1 MAVHLIHALP
11 GDKLRPQ
18 CARYSIPDT
27 DFGDFLDEGEEL
39 AKFAPQIIE
48 AIENDLDAKARGLK
62 MPAVT
67 TILENVNLVS
77 HETRERIFDQ
87 QIGYILQEQYDDF
100 SKLTTIDS
108 TSGKANSCWPMTAQ
122 DPLSAVPTA

>member
-1 MAVHLIHALP
+1 
-11 GDKLRPQ
+11 
-18 CARYSIPDT
+18 
-27 DFGDFLDEGEEL
+27 
-39 AKFAPQIIE
+39 
-48 AIENDLDAKARGLK
+48 

-67 TILENVNLVS
+67 TILENLNLVS

-87 QIGYILQEQYDDF
+87 QIGDILQEQYDDF
-100 SKLTTIDS
+100 SKLTIDS